1 MMTWQEEFPSSFRV
15 PKEIV
20 HLVDAGIIED
30 MSWRQDPSPS
40 FGARLKDK
48 NFVRLWVEHP
58 DPSRRIGWD
67 RRYTLVVQPEP
78 SVPFGWKLVSTDDIY
93 EALTWLTEVIR
104 TRGPRWRFKVFQEG
118 GVA

>member
-1 MMTWQEEFPSSFRV
+1 MSVIWQEEFPSSFRV

-20 HLVDAGIIED
+20 RLASSGVIED
-30 MSWRQDPSPS
+30 MSWRQDPAPS

-58 DPSRRIGWD
+58 DIERRMGWG

-78 SVPFGWKLVSTDDIY
+78 SIPFGWIIVSTDDVY
-93 EALTWLTEVIR
+93 EALSWLTELLR
-104 TRGPRWRFKVFQEG
+104 NRGRHCRFKVSQG